1 MNEELTR
8 VERWDLL
15 KTKAGITTIPWDRMV
30 IPPHHWLDEVK
41 TLDSIDADF
50 KVHKGKIIRVPTK
63 LSELSNDEI
72 EYLKMVA
79 MYREEDKKFREQY
92 NNKK

>member
-1 MNEELTR
+1 MNEELTPL
-8 VERWDLL
+8 ERWDLL
-15 KTKAGITTIPWDRMV
+15 KNKAGITTIPWDRMA
-30 IPPHHWLDEVK
+30 IPPHHWLDEVT

-63 LSELSNDEI
+63 LSELSNDDI

-79 MYREEDKKFREQY
+79 MYREEDKKY
-92 NNKK
+92 DI